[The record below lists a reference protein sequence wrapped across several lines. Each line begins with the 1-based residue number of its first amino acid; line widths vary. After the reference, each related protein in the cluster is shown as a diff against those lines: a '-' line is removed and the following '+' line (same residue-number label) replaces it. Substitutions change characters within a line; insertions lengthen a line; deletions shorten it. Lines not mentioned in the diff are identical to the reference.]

1 MATDTLAVSIP
12 ATCTH
17 TARMTERE
25 ERLRRLENLL
35 LRLARK
41 HEYGDGR
48 RAQVLVTRMD
58 PVFYAICDL
67 MQARG
72 ASCTCE
78 SFT

>member
-17 TARMTERE
+17 TIRMTARE
-25 ERLRRLENLL
+25 ERLRTLEHML

-48 RAQVLVTRMD
+48 RAQVLVARMD
-58 PVFYAICDL
+58 PVFYEICDL
-67 MQARG
+67 MQAR
-72 ASCTCE
+72 ASSCE
-78 SFT
+78 CERWT